1 MAKPLNYSENDES
14 LLLTNDPIP
23 EVKPEILS
31 IQNATVFA
39 DGSVFV
45 KPFRVLAE
53 SLRAPEMLKVYSLKR
68 CLKQLFYKKRS
79 GRSERVYISVAD
91 HWGFEFYHWF
101 ADALPRLLLVLKKY
115 NLSNQAVILSNKH
128 RTDYIEDSLK
138 RLGITN
144 VIYLD
149 RKEKIVCP
157 ELVLPTFTAANGF
170 HNSALL
176 KEIKALYHINTE
188 PRRRIYI
195 TRRSARFR
203 KIVNEFEVILVLQ
216 KYGFEIIEME
226 LISFNDK
233 IKMMNETSHLVSI
246 YGAGLT
252 NSLFMHAGT
261 HVVELRKDTLGKS
274 VDHKAK
280 KIVEEKIL
288 FQNTYYRMCEATEI
302 HYAYLLCESPH
313 PEQNAFYAD
322 LIVDVE
328 KLDALMQT
336 LFSAKPLA

>member
-14 LLLTNDPIP
+14 LLQTEVPIP

-31 IQNATVFA
+31 VPNATVFS

-45 KPFRVLAE
+45 KPFRVLKE
-53 SLRAPEMLKVYSLKR
+53 SLRAPEMQKVYSLKR
-68 CLKQLFYKKRS
+68 CLKQLFYKKRR

-115 NLSNQAVILSNKH
+115 NLSNQAVILSKNH
-128 RTDYIEDSLK
+128 RKDYIEDSLK

-176 KEIKALYHINTE
+176 KEVKALYHIKTE

-216 KYGFEIIEME
+216 KYGFEVIEME
-226 LISFNDK
+226 NVSFDDK
-233 IKMMNETSHLVSI
+233 IKMMNETSHLVSL
-246 YGAGLT
+246 YGAGLM

-261 HVVELRKDTLGKS
+261 RVVELRKNTLGKS
-274 VDHKAK
+274 IDRKTK
-280 KIVEEKIL
+280 KVVEEKIL
-288 FQNTYYRMCEATEI
+288 FQNTYYRMCEASDI
-302 HYAYLLCESPH
+302 HYAYLLCDSPT
-313 PEQNAFYAD
+313 PDKDAFYAD

-328 KLDALMQT
+328 KLDRLLQSLIRDT
-336 LFSAKPLA
+336 